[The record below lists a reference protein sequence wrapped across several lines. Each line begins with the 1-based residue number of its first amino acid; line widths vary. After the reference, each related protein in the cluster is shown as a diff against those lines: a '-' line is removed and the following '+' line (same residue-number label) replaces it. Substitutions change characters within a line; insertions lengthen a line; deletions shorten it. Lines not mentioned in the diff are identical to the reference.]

1 MNADG
6 PRSASVRIAVD
17 GVGGDNAPREVVRG
31 ALLAVRELGVEVAL
45 VGPEDQLRAEAGDDA
60 PLLTFVP
67 ASETVAMDEH
77 AAAAARHKRDS
88 SIAVGLA
95 LVKSGE
101 AGAFVSAGN
110 TGAVMATALF
120 TLGRAPGIARPAIGT
135 AFPNRAHRP
144 ILVLDV
150 GANADADAKN
160 LLQWAQLGAA
170 YATAVFG
177 IAEPRVGLLN
187 IGEESSKGSQLAQ
200 EARAALVTPGAGL
213 RFVGNVEPKE
223 VLVPAADVVV
233 TDGFTGNIFIKTAEA
248 TAEMLQSE
256 IRDAAK
262 SRPDF
267 LLGGLLMKGAFG
279 RIRRGIDYRE
289 FGGAPLL
296 GLNGTAIIAHG
307 RSDARAIR
315 NAIRAGR
322 DAAQGMAANAAAVTG

>member
-1 MNADG
+1 M
-6 PRSASVRIAVD
+6 RIAVD

-31 ALLAVRELGVEVAL
+31 AALAVRELGVEVVL
-45 VGPEDQLRAEAGDDA
+45 VGPEDRLRAEAAGDA
-60 PLLTFVP
+60 HLLTFVP
-67 ASETVAMDEH
+67 ASESIAMDEH
-77 AAAAARHKRDS
+77 AALAARHKRDS
-88 SIAVGLA
+88 SMAVGLA

-101 AGAFVSAGN
+101 ASAFVSAGN

-135 AFPNRAHRP
+135 AFPNRARRP
-144 ILVLDV
+144 ILILDV

-160 LLQWAQLGAA
+160 LLQWGQLGAA

-187 IGEESSKGSQLAQ
+187 IGEESTKGSQLAQ
-200 EARAALVTPGAGL
+200 EAHAAMAAADSGL
-213 RFVGNVEPKE
+213 RFTGNVEPKE
-223 VLVPAADVVV
+223 VLLPAADVVV
-233 TDGFTGNIFIKTAEA
+233 TDGFTGNILIKTAEA
-248 TAEMLQSE
+248 TSEMMQAE
-256 IRDAAK
+256 IRGAAK

-267 LLGGLLMKGAFG
+267 LLGGLLMKGAFA

-322 DAAQGMAANAAAVTG
+322 DAAQGIAANAVAVTG